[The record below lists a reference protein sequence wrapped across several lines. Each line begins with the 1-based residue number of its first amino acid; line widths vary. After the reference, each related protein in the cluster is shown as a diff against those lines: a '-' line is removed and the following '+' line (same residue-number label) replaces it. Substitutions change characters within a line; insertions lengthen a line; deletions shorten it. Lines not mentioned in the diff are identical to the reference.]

1 MSSTSDPVVG
11 TPDLPTVSLSALPT
25 ELKSR
30 IVRQCFDQ
38 DEQLVLLLDSL
49 KQQGVGEPMLDAIRE
64 DPGTVKSLFEV
75 SKEWSARAAPL
86 VFRSAIARL
95 RAPHFREVVL
105 DSLPA
110 EGFDLFLDVLPRIKQ
125 LDNVTID
132 DAFCDHRLT
141 MTIASPMD
149 LDYCADTVS
158 RAPASINTL
167 PTQLKRWIV
176 AMCAVQDRL
185 ARELVLSVAV
195 QYPAHGWTPPKPSI
209 GALLQVSK
217 LWNELAA
224 LHRFKARTSLFDAI
238 TTTFPTYARPGNH
251 QLIEKLVLYVGD
263 EAQLRILG
271 ALSRHL
277 IAVNHIVLCG
287 TFFQGWRS
295 LVHRELNGMDNYLT
309 AFVKSSPSLQ
319 RLCLEIWHLDGA
331 ERLKQLE
338 RIIQNSPHLESLFG
352 HINLELCAFPHLQ
365 QLRLEADAAIIRG
378 ALRSIRPT
386 TFPAIQMLRLFTEGK
401 AERHTLRPQV
411 PRTLNSKHVIQVVE
425 ESLDTLKELVF
436 AQLQQPIDLG
446 AQIKL
451 RHWAREHGIKIR
463 FDEIEPSP
471 NAVLLADSCTLSPPS
486 SDLSDQRV
494 ASHVAV
500 FRDPIELA
508 MAYLNGELAE
518 ARLYNNR
525 ARWERLGSLVAAA
538 EIDRTP
544 RLL

>member
-224 LHRFKARTSLFDAI
+224 LHRFKARTSLF
-238 TTTFPTYARPGNH
+238 
-251 QLIEKLVLYVGD
+251 
-263 EAQLRILG
+263 
-271 ALSRHL
+271 
-277 IAVNHIVLCG
+277 
-287 TFFQGWRS
+287 
-295 LVHRELNGMDNYLT
+295 
-309 AFVKSSPSLQ
+309 LQ

-486 SDLSDQRV
+486 SDLSNQRV